1 MLNMLLFYLAPAAD
15 KENMTEEAHKG
26 NMLEQLR
33 RSSMQLL
40 TGGPD
45 VDSDPPLTPAQSLA
59 NVGWAIFVL
68 ITLTAY
74 TANLAAFLVVPSEP
88 LLTIASMRAA
98 VEMQASSSK
107 SVVISKCVKASPWVY
122 RGDLTITVHLASV
135 SVYILLHRVLELCS
149 VGNRDH

>member
-1 MLNMLLFYLAPAAD
+1 MAWLNMLLFYLAPAEEEAT
-15 KENMTEEAHKG
+15 TEEQKAARIG
-26 NMLEQLR
+26 LLEHMR

-45 VDSDPPLTPAQSLA
+45 VDSDTPAQSLA

-88 LLTIASMRAA
+88 SLTIASMSAA
-98 VEMQASSSK
+98 VELQVNSK
-107 SVVISKCVKASPWVY
+107 
-122 RGDLTITVHLASV
+122 
-135 SVYILLHRVLELCS
+135 
-149 VGNRDH
+149 

>member
-1 MLNMLLFYLAPAAD
+1 MAWLNMLLFYLAPVVD
-15 KENMTEEAHKG
+15 TEDMDEKEVITEQQKR

-33 RSSMQLL
+33 RSLMQLL

-45 VDSDPPLTPAQSLA
+45 VDSDPHLTPAQSLA

-88 LLTIASMRAA
+88 SLTIASMSAA
-98 VEMQASSSK
+98 VELQVNSK
-107 SVVISKCVKASPWVY
+107 
-122 RGDLTITVHLASV
+122 
-135 SVYILLHRVLELCS
+135 
-149 VGNRDH
+149 

>member
-1 MLNMLLFYLAPAAD
+1 MAWLNMLLFYLAPA
-15 KENMTEEAHKG
+15 EEEATPEEQKAARIG
-26 NMLEQLR
+26 LLEHMR

-88 LLTIASMRAA
+88 LLTITSMSAA
-98 VEMQASSSK
+98 IEMQ
-107 SVVISKCVKASPWVY
+107 
-122 RGDLTITVHLASV
+122 V
-135 SVYILLHRVLELCS
+135 SQ
-149 VGNRDH
+149 

>member
-1 MLNMLLFYLAPAAD
+1 MAWLNMLLFYLAPA
-15 KENMTEEAHKG
+15 EEEATPEEQKAARIG
-26 NMLEQLR
+26 LLEHMR

-45 VDSDPPLTPAQSLA
+45 VDSDSPLTPAQSLA

-88 LLTIASMRAA
+88 SLTIASMSAA
-98 VEMQASSSK
+98 IELQVNSK
-107 SVVISKCVKASPWVY
+107 
-122 RGDLTITVHLASV
+122 
-135 SVYILLHRVLELCS
+135 
-149 VGNRDH
+149 

>member
-1 MLNMLLFYLAPAAD
+1 MALLNMLLSYLAPAAD
-15 KENMTEEAHKG
+15 KENVTEEAHKG
-26 NMLEQLR
+26 MLEQLR

-88 LLTIASMRAA
+88 LLTITSMSAA
-98 VEMQASSSK
+98 IEMQ
-107 SVVISKCVKASPWVY
+107 
-122 RGDLTITVHLASV
+122 V
-135 SVYILLHRVLELCS
+135 SQ
-149 VGNRDH
+149 